1 MPYIAPEDRQ
11 LPYSTYVQ
19 SIWDLCESK
28 TWREQ
33 FANLLRETLVTVYG
47 DKNETR
53 YFKQNEMDGVLAC
66 VSLEWAHRWGR
77 ESSQTTPLQLAHL
90 TTYPEGEA
98 DRLAQAVAEIVP
110 VDDETRRAGHLNYFI
125 TIAMIEAVS
134 RKLIEI
140 QQVPGYIDAVASWIY
155 ATTTRPYEEQAI
167 EKNGDV
173 FPVGFASGD

>member
-66 VSLEWAHRWGR
+66 VSLEWAHRHIRQLKGR
-77 ESSQTTPLQLAHL
+77 
-90 TTYPEGEA
+90 
-98 DRLAQAVAEIVP
+98 RL
-110 VDDETRRAGHLNYFI
+110 
-125 TIAMIEAVS
+125 
-134 RKLIEI
+134 
-140 QQVPGYIDAVASWIY
+140 
-155 ATTTRPYEEQAI
+155 
-167 EKNGDV
+167 
-173 FPVGFASGD
+173 